1 MNKKKFVTFAFF
13 QRGRGVATGLCDPSR
28 VWQVNK
34 IINNMPS
41 YERRSEYR
49 DMTKEDEELERQD
62 QLVAAA
68 KAPSKK
74 RKRKED
80 AAAHQ
85 RLADE
90 ASKRSRQ
97 EDN

>member
-1 MNKKKFVTFAFF
+1 MQTVTFAFF

-34 IINNMPS
+34 IINNMQS
-41 YERRSEYR
+41 YERGSEYR
-49 DMTKEDEELERQD
+49 DPTPHELALAKQDEM
-62 QLVAAA
+62 VAAA